1 MKKFILLLLV
11 AALVG
16 VFFAFDLH
24 QYLTLET
31 LQARRDEF
39 IALKNQSPW
48 LVTTIAFLGYVPVAA
63 LSLPGVRVLFASK
76 LGVPVSTTHVSI
88 GSIAGVGMRAQTL
101 DWGALRQ
108 IMLSWLATLPLA
120 AALAFAVGSL

>member
-1 MKKFILLLLV
+1 MDH
-11 AALVG
+11 AQG
-16 VFFAFDLH
+16 
-24 QYLTLET
+24 LTANLIT
-31 LQARRDEF
+31 AML
-39 IALKNQSPW
+39 
-48 LVTTIAFLGYVPVAA
+48 
-63 LSLPGVRVLFASK
+63 VLFASK

-101 DWGALRQ
+101 DWVALRQ